1 MRILL
6 TGTSGF
12 IGQAVLQRL
21 VRDRP
26 HDTLTALV
34 RTPGALAPQG
44 VQQWR
49 CPAVGDHADW
59 ATLPDVPIDAVI
71 HCAGLAHIKVRTS
84 EDYRRAMHQT
94 NVELTGHLIQLALQR
109 QAKRFVLLSSVAVN
123 GSGTRTGQAAGVL
136 DAPAPSNAYGAS
148 KLDAER
154 LLQQRCVGTAMSCTI
169 IRPPL
174 VYGHGAP
181 GNFRSLTN
189 LLRDGL
195 PLPLARAT
203 RNRRSF
209 VGIDNLVDL
218 LITCIDHPAAANQT
232 FLVSDGED
240 LSTADLIRRLGSAM
254 GRPARL
260 FPVPT
265 SLLEAGATLLGKR
278 DMAQRLLGNL
288 QLDITHTRETLDWTP
303 PFTVDE
309 GLRRAVG
316 GHSHETPV

>member
-59 ATLPDVPIDAVI
+59 ATLPD
-71 HCAGLAHIKVRTS
+71 
-84 EDYRRAMHQT
+84 
-94 NVELTGHLIQLALQR
+94 
-109 QAKRFVLLSSVAVN
+109 
-123 GSGTRTGQAAGVL
+123 
-136 DAPAPSNAYGAS
+136 
-148 KLDAER
+148 
-154 LLQQRCVGTAMSCTI
+154 
-169 IRPPL
+169 
-174 VYGHGAP
+174 
-181 GNFRSLTN
+181 
-189 LLRDGL
+189 
-195 PLPLARAT
+195 
-203 RNRRSF
+203 
-209 VGIDNLVDL
+209 DL